1 MLIEQIIGAASAQL
15 VKRALRLGAAEPR
28 AIGGGF
34 LIRPL
39 SCRALLELFQI
50 DQIPHTGPRHAGS
63 VVVATMQSIDGG
75 VQISVELAAAKLGGY
90 ALVSSILIYEIPHYA
105 SDSIKYCVAIYF
117 RNNFAVPRR
126 SAEVKAIQA

>member
-34 LIRPL
+34 LLRPL

-50 DQIPHTGPRHAGS
+50 DQIPHAGPRHAGS

-90 ALVSSILIYEIPHYA
+90 ALVSSILIMKFPIMRPIASNTVLRFIFEIILLYHGEA
-105 SDSIKYCVAIYF
+105 
-117 RNNFAVPRR
+117 PR
-126 SAEVKAIQA
+126 

>member
-1 MLIEQIIGAASAQL
+1 MLIEQIIGAACAQL

-34 LIRPL
+34 LLRPL

-50 DQIPHTGPRHAGS
+50 DQIPHAGPRHAGS

-90 ALVSSILIYEIPHYA
+90 ALVSSILIMKFPIMRPIASNTVLRFIFEIILLYHGEA
-105 SDSIKYCVAIYF
+105 
-117 RNNFAVPRR
+117 PR
-126 SAEVKAIQA
+126 

>member
-1 MLIEQIIGAASAQL
+1 MLIEQIIGAACAQF

-34 LIRPL
+34 LLRAL
-39 SCRALLELFQI
+39 SCRTLLELFQI
-50 DQIPHTGPRHAGS
+50 DQIPHAGPRHAGS

-90 ALVSSILIYEIPHYA
+90 ALVSSILIMKFPIMRPIASNTVLRFIFEIILLYHGEA
-105 SDSIKYCVAIYF
+105 
-117 RNNFAVPRR
+117 PR
-126 SAEVKAIQA
+126 